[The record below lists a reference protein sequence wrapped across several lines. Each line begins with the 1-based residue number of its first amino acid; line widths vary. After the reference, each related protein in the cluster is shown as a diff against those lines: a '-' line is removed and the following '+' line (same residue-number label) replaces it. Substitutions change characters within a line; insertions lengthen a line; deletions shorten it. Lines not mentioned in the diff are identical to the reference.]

1 MVNAT
6 NFNSLEGIA
15 IIGMAGRFPGA
26 KSIEEFWQNLH
37 DGVES
42 ISVFTDEELI
52 SSGINPDVL
61 SDPNYV
67 KVGGVLEDIDL
78 FDASFFGFNHRE
90 AEITDPQHRLFL
102 ECAWEALEN
111 AGYDST
117 RCERRIG
124 VYAGAGLNNYLS
136 FDITRDRIG
145 SASCY
150 QTLIGNDKDFLTTR
164 VSYKLNL
171 KGPSVTLQTACSTSL
186 VATTLACQSLLN
198 YQCDMA
204 LVGGVSVRVPQKVG
218 YLYQEEG
225 VLSPD
230 GHCHAFDAKGR
241 GTVLGNG
248 VGVVVLK
255 RLTDAIADRD
265 CIHAVIKG
273 SAINND
279 GSGKVGYTAPSVDGQ
294 AEVIAEALALAGI
307 DPETVS
313 YIEAHGTGTSLGDPI
328 EIAALTK
335 VFRANTQKR
344 NFCAIGSVKTN
355 VGHLDTA
362 AGVTSLIKTVL
373 ALKHKQIPPSLHFE
387 EPNSRIDFANSPFYV
402 NTTLSEWKTNGT
414 PRRAGVSSFGIG
426 GTNAHVILEEAPD
439 VETRDFAS
447 GDSRPWQLLML
458 SAKTS
463 SALETA
469 TANLANYLQQHPD
482 LNLADVA
489 YTLQVGR
496 QAFDYRRAVVCSLIE
511 DAVNALQ
518 DPKRVLTSIREIQER
533 PVAFMFSGLGSHY
546 VNMGWELYQAEPT
559 FKEHVD
565 YCCELL
571 KPRLNLD
578 LRDVLYPKKNHA
590 DTGNKKHNTPSAGLD
605 LRKMLGRGEE
615 QANVETSHATS
626 LLNQTFFT
634 QPAIFVI
641 EYALAQLWMSWGIR
655 PAAMIGYSIG
665 EYVAATLAGVLSVEE
680 ALTLVTKRAQMIQ
693 ELPGGAMVAVPLSEK
708 KLQPFLNEKLS
719 LSAVNGSSLCVVAG
733 FTDAVEELEKQ
744 LSERGLVCRRLQT
757 THAFHSKM
765 MEVIAPV
772 FHDLVKTFNLKPP
785 KIPYLSNVTGT
796 WITAAE
802 ATDPS
807 YWVKHLCQAVRFAS
821 GVQELSKKDNPILL
835 EVGPGQTL
843 SSLALQCIES
853 EQGVQQ
859 IVLPSLRDSYDQ
871 QTDLAFLLNTL
882 GRLTLAGIQID
893 WSGFYAHEHRHRIPL
908 PTYPFKR
915 QRYWIEP
922 QKNTRDGNLN
932 QATLEQK
939 LDIRDWFY
947 IPSWKRSL
955 LPITFET
962 GRLTVKKQ
970 CWLVFVDQC
979 AIGTQI
985 VEKLQRENQNVIT
998 VKIGEQF
1005 CQSSE
1010 WEYTINPQNRDDY
1023 NALLKAIRELGKIPT
1038 IIAHLWNITPNDL
1051 IRSKLE
1057 CFEKAQDIGFYSLLF
1072 LAQALGE
1079 QNITGSI
1086 QIGVVSNNMQQ
1097 LLDEEGLCPEKAT
1110 VIGPCRVI
1118 SQEYSNIICRSIDI
1132 TLPQSGTKQWQQLI
1146 DQLLAELAA
1155 LTSDPVIAYRGN
1167 QRWVQYFE
1175 TLPIESSTV
1184 PIARLRE
1191 KGVYIITG
1199 GLGEIGLVIAEYLAK
1214 AVRAKIV
1221 LIGRKGLP
1229 PKVEWEQ
1236 WLSSHQEEDLLS
1248 RKIKKVLRLEELGA
1262 EVLILTADV
1271 ANFEQMQ
1278 EAVNQVRAC
1287 FNEIHG
1293 VIHAAG
1299 VPGEGLIQFKTS
1311 ELATKVLEPKLKGTL
1326 VLDAVFKDVNLD
1338 FLVLFSSNTAITGGV
1353 GKVDYCAASAFL
1365 DAFAHYNFST
1375 GKMHTVSINWDWW
1388 LGNDWA
1394 DKMMSVIPEIQE
1406 QFNQV
1411 LEKYGIRC
1419 EEGIDV
1425 FSRILSTKLPQV
1437 VVSTQN
1443 LQTVIDQ
1450 FKIFAGR
1457 LSLEKLEK
1465 SHQRATTHPRPI
1477 LGIAYVAP
1485 NNELEQKIAN
1495 IWQELLGIEQLG
1507 INDNFFNLGG
1517 HSLLATQLVSQLRK
1531 DFQVELSLRHIFGA
1545 PTIAELALIIEE
1557 MILGE
1562 LEELTEDETKELV
1575 SIIPNQKL
1583 PQNISQRRYMLP
1595 NNLEVVY
1602 QTKAE
1607 ADYFYEDIFK
1617 NQVYLKHGITLRDRA
1632 CIFDV
1637 GANIGMFTLF
1647 VNQKCQNPTIYAFEP
1662 VPTLFEILRLNT
1674 NLHEVNVKLFNVGIS
1689 NETKT
1694 ATFTFYPNSSGMSS
1708 FYGDK
1713 EEEKEVL
1720 QAIMTNQL
1728 QSGMTGME
1736 QVMEYADELLEE
1748 RLKAQTLT
1756 CQLRTLSEVIKE
1768 NNVECIDL
1776 LKIDVQKS
1784 ELDVLQGIKNHDWK
1798 KIQQIVIEV
1807 HNTEG
1812 RLEHITNLLRM
1823 QGYHVVAEQENL
1835 YEGSA
1840 IHNVYAVRK

>member
-1 MVNAT
+1 MASAT
-6 NFNSLEGIA
+6 NFDSLEGIA

-26 KSIEEFWQNLH
+26 KNIEEFWQNLRA
-37 DGVES
+37 GVES
-42 ISVFTDEELI
+42 ISDFTDEELI
-52 SSGINPDVL
+52 SSGIDPAVV
-61 SDPNYV
+61 SDPNYI
-67 KVGGVLEDIDL
+67 KAGAVLEDTDL

-117 RCERRIG
+117 RCESRIG

-136 FDITRDRIG
+136 FDLTRDRIG

-171 KGPSVTLQTACSTSL
+171 TGPSVTLQTACSTSL

-204 LVGGVSVRVPQKVG
+204 LVGGVSIRVPQKVG

-230 GHCHAFDAKGR
+230 GHCHAFDTKAK

-255 RLTDAIADRD
+255 RLADALADGD

-279 GSGKVGYTAPSVDGQ
+279 GSLKVGYTAPSVDGQ
-294 AEVIAEALALAGI
+294 AEVIAEAQALAGI
-307 DPETVS
+307 EPETVS
-313 YIEAHGTGTSLGDPI
+313 YIEAHGTGTALGDPI
-328 EIAALTK
+328 EIAALSK
-335 VFRANTQKR
+335 VFRASTQKKG
-344 NFCAIGSVKTN
+344 FCAIGSVKTN

-362 AGVTSLIKTVL
+362 AGVTSLIKTIL
-373 ALKHKQIPPSLHFE
+373 ALKHKQIPPSLHFKE
-387 EPNSRIDFANSPFYV
+387 SNPQIDFANSPFYV

-426 GTNAHVILEEAPD
+426 GTNAHVILEEAP
-439 VETRDFAS
+439 VAEVSSF
-447 GDSRPWQLLML
+447 SRPWQLLML

-469 TANLANYLQQHPD
+469 TANLTNYLQQQPD

-496 QAFDYRRAVVCSLIE
+496 QGFEHRRTVVCSSIE
-511 DAVNALQ
+511 DAVNALA
-518 DPKRVLTSIREIQER
+518 DPKRVLTSIQETQER
-533 PVAFMFSGLGSHY
+533 PIAFMFPGLGTHY
-546 VNMGWELYQAEPT
+546 VNMAIELYQAEPT
-559 FKEHVD
+559 FKEQID
-565 YCCELL
+565 RCCLLL
-571 KPRLNLD
+571 KPQLNLD
-578 LRDVLYPKKNHA
+578 LLDVLYPKKNHA
-590 DTGNKKHNTPSAGLD
+590 DAGNQKHNTPSAGLD
-605 LRKMLGRGEE
+605 LRKMLGRSEE
-615 QANVETSHATS
+615 QADEATQK
-626 LLNQTFFT
+626 LNQTVLT

-665 EYVAATLAGVLSVEE
+665 EYVAATLAGVLSLEE
-680 ALTLVTKRAQMIQ
+680 ALTLVAKRAQMIQ
-693 ELPGGAMVAVPLSEK
+693 QLPSGAMLAVPLSEK
-708 KLQPFLNEKLS
+708 QVQPFLNEKLS

-733 FTDAVEELEKQ
+733 FTDAVEELEQQ
-744 LSERGLVCRRLQT
+744 LTQKGLVCRRIVT
-757 THAFHSKM
+757 SHAFHSVM
-765 MEVIAPV
+765 MEAIAQPLI
-772 FHDLVKTFNLKPP
+772 DLVKTFSFQPP

-802 ATDPS
+802 ATDPN
-807 YWVKHLCQAVRFAS
+807 YWMKHLCQAVRFAS
-821 GVQELSKKDNPILL
+821 GVQELCKKDNPILL

-843 SSLALQCIES
+843 SSLALQCMES
-853 EQGVQQ
+853 DQAAQQ
-859 IVLPSLRDSYDQ
+859 IVLPSLRHSYDQ
-871 QTDLAFLLNTL
+871 QPDLAFLLNTL
-882 GRLTLAGIQID
+882 SRLWLAGVQID
-893 WSGFYAHEHRHRIPL
+893 WSGFYGHERRHRIPL
-908 PTYPFKR
+908 PTYPFER

-922 QKNTRDGNLN
+922 QKNIRDVNLN
-932 QATLEQK
+932 QAALEQK
-939 LDIRDWFY
+939 LDIKDWFY
-947 IPSWKRSL
+947 IPSWKRSVP
-955 LPITFET
+955 PISFEPR
-962 GRLTVKKQ
+962 RLTVEKQ
-970 CWLVFVDQC
+970 CWLVFIDTC
-979 AIGTQI
+979 GIGTQI
-985 VEKLQRENQNVIT
+985 VEKLEGENQNVII
-998 VKIGEQF
+998 VKVGEQF
-1005 CQSSE
+1005 CHTSE
-1010 WEYTINPQNRDDY
+1010 WEYTINPQNRNDY
-1023 NALLKAIRELGKIPT
+1023 DALLKAIRNLGQFPT
-1038 IIAHLWNITPNDL
+1038 IIAHLWNITPNEH
-1051 IRSKLE
+1051 ISSRLE
-1057 CFEKAQDIGFYSLLF
+1057 SFEKTQDIGFWSLLF

-1079 QNITGSI
+1079 QNITDTI

-1097 LLDEEGLCPEKAT
+1097 LLDEEELCPEKAT
-1110 VIGPCRVI
+1110 IIGPCRVI
-1118 SQEYSNIICRSIDI
+1118 SQEYSNITCRSIDI
-1132 TLPQSGTKQWQQLI
+1132 TLPQSGTRQWEQLI

-1155 LTSDPVIAYRGN
+1155 STSDPVIVYRGN
-1167 QRWVQYFE
+1167 QRWVQCFE
-1175 TLPIESSTV
+1175 PLPMEGKTV
-1184 PIARLRE
+1184 PTARLRQE
-1191 KGVYIITG
+1191 GVYIITG

-1214 AVRAKIV
+1214 TVRAKFV
-1221 LIGRKGLP
+1221 LTGRKGLP
-1229 PKVEWEQ
+1229 PKAEWNQ
-1236 WLSSHQEEDLLS
+1236 WLSTHDEQDLLS
-1248 RKIKKVLRLEELGA
+1248 TKIKKVQSLEELGA
-1262 EVLILTADV
+1262 EVLVLTADV
-1271 ANFEQMQ
+1271 TNLKQMQ
-1278 EAVNQVRAC
+1278 AVVDQVRDR
-1287 FNEIHG
+1287 FGEIHG

-1299 VPGEGLIQFKTS
+1299 VPTEGLIRLKTT
-1311 ELATKVLEPKLKGTL
+1311 ELATRVIEPKLKGTL
-1326 VLDAVFKDVNLD
+1326 VLDAVLKDVNLD

-1365 DAFAHYNFST
+1365 DAFAHYNFSL

-1388 LGNDWA
+1388 QGNSWSN
-1394 DKMMSVIPEIQE
+1394 KLMLIVPEIQE

-1411 LEKYGIRC
+1411 LEKYGITF
-1419 EEGIDV
+1419 EEGVDA

-1443 LQTVIDQ
+1443 LQTVIDK
-1450 FKIFAGR
+1450 FKIFAGS
-1457 LSLEKLEK
+1457 LSLEKLEE
-1465 SHQRATTHPRPI
+1465 SHQLATKHSRPI
-1477 LGIAYVAP
+1477 LGTAYIAP
-1485 NNELEQKIAN
+1485 SNELEQKIADS
-1495 IWQELLGIEQLG
+1495 WQELLGIEQVG
-1507 INDNFFNLGG
+1507 VNDNFFDLGG

-1531 DFQVELSLRHIFGA
+1531 DFQVELSLRHIFEA
-1545 PTIAELALIIEE
+1545 PTIAELALMIEDL
-1557 MILGE
+1557 ILRE
-1562 LEELTEDETKELV
+1562 LEELTEGEAKELV
-1575 SIIPNQKL
+1575 SVVSNQEQA
-1583 PQNISQRRYMLP
+1583 PRDISQRRYKLP
-1595 NNLEVVY
+1595 NNLEIVY

-1647 VNQKCQNPTIYAFEP
+1647 VNQQCNNPTIYSFEP
-1662 VPTLFEILRLNT
+1662 VPNLFEILRLNT
-1674 NLHEVNVKLFNVGIS
+1674 TLHEVNVKLFNFGLS

-1708 FYGDK
+1708 FYADE

-1728 QSGMTGME
+1728 QSGMAGME

-1756 CQLRTLSEVIKE
+1756 CQLRTLSEIIRE
-1768 NNVECIDL
+1768 NNVEFIDL

-1784 ELDVLQGIKNHDWK
+1784 ELDVLQGIENHDWK

-1807 HNTEG
+1807 HDTEG

-1835 YEGSA
+1835 YEGST